1 MTFDGYST
9 SLLIQL
15 ALGLIATGVVAGILA
30 GLLGVGGG
38 IVIVPVLFWI
48 MTTLHFAPEI
58 AMPIAV
64 ATSLITI
71 IPTSISSMRAH
82 NKRGAVDKSLLKLWG
97 PAVAVGALVGG
108 ILSKVIDGE
117 GLLLIFGF
125 IAFAVSINMAIPK
138 TLVISDAL
146 PKSSLVNRAIALVI
160 GLFSSLMGIGG
171 GTLSVPTLSA
181 FSFPIHKAVGT
192 AAAIGLL
199 IAVPGVLGFI
209 WSGMEVDGRPPLS
222 LGYVSVPAAIVIFP
236 VTFLCAP
243 VGAGLAHSL
252 NQRYLKLA
260 FAVFLAIT
268 AVKMLSSAF

>member
-1 MTFDGYST
+1 MDFDGFST
-9 SLLIQL
+9 VLLIEL
-15 ALGLIATGVVAGILA
+15 VIGLIATGVVAGILA

-64 ATSLITI
+64 ATSLTTI
-71 IPTSISSMRAH
+71 IPTSISSTRAH
-82 NKRGAVDKSLLKLWG
+82 RKRGSVDFDLLKLWG

-108 ILSKVIDGE
+108 LLSHVIDGE
-117 GLLLIFGF
+117 GLLFIFGF
-125 IAFAVSINMAIPK
+125 IALAVSINMAVPK
-138 TLVISDAL
+138 TLVISSHL
-146 PKSSLVNRAIALVI
+146 PKSPWINRAIAAVI
-160 GLFSSLMGIGG
+160 GVFSSLMGIGG

-181 FSFPIHKAVGT
+181 FSFPIHRAVGT

-209 WSGMEVDGRPPLS
+209 WSGLDAAGRPPLS
-222 LGYVSVPAAIVIFP
+222 LGYVSVPAAVVIFP

-243 VGAGLAHSL
+243 IGAGLAHRL

>member
-1 MTFDGYST
+1 MTIDGYST
-9 SLLIQL
+9 TLLIQL
-15 ALGLIATGVVAGILA
+15 TVGLIATGVVAGVLA

-48 MTTLHFAPEI
+48 MTTLHFDPAI

-64 ATSLITI
+64 ATSLTTI

-82 NKRGAVDKSLLKLWG
+82 NKRGAVDISLLKLWG
-97 PAVAVGALVGG
+97 PAVAVGALIGG
-108 ILSKVIDGE
+108 GLSKVIDGQ
-117 GLLLIFGF
+117 GLLFIFGI
-125 IAFAVSINMAIPK
+125 IALAVSVNMAIPK
-138 TLVISDAL
+138 TLVISEQL
-146 PKSSLVNRAIALVI
+146 PKSSWVNRAIAFVI

-171 GTLSVPTLSA
+171 GTLSVPTLSS

-192 AAAIGLL
+192 ASAIGLL

-209 WSGMEVDGRPPLS
+209 WSGMGVDGRPPLS
-222 LGYVSVPAAIVIFP
+222 LGYISVPAAIVIFP

-243 VGAGLAHSL
+243 IGAGLAHSL